1 MNQHL
6 KTAVVI
12 SRQRARALYT
22 AACSPSVIANNY
34 PPYLLFDVSHSPR
47 PSPRKFPYQQPSQHS
62 QSEQSPGSP
71 ATTLTSSYG
80 PTPFAAQAPWL
91 SSSTPTYAV
100 PPPLWLCPPL
110 DTVWFPLGLG
120 IDVGPGPWDLIKTSG
135 KEKQAEESAPIEKEI
150 PWSFECGAFGIA
162 KAKAKRKLASDVDDD
177 LGLSVQVGEDSYF
190 VRPDALGVAD
200 GVGGWAHHAHAD
212 SARFARMLMH
222 NCATEFASP
231 SQQPEAS
238 SSKRADER
246 DAYPTPPET
255 PRKLNTQSPG
265 PRRRDESSLHPGR
278 LAEALSSMSLSTEPN
293 APPSPSEHPLLPT
306 TPLEALQAAY
316 ERTVATFRATGT
328 AGSSTALVAVLRDG
342 ELSVAHLGDC
352 MLAVVRDGKFVVRSE
367 EMQHSF
373 NFPYQLGPHSS
384 TTPRTDAQLIKERVV
399 PGDIVILASDGLGDN
414 LWDEEVLKVVERF
427 AQPAGSVHGSVGADG
442 NGGVDAGRDGG
453 VGPDRKGSI
462 GADRKGSGES
472 GRPIGETQEIA
483 QALARR
489 AKEAARGNADVPFGV
504 RARAA
509 GIHFMGGKT
518 DDISVVVAVV
528 RGPASASVPAA
539 SSS

>member
-6 KTAVVI
+6 KTAVVK
-12 SRQRARALYT
+12 SRQRARQLYT
-22 AACSPSVIANNY
+22 SASPVIASNY
-34 PPYLLFDVSHSPR
+34 YSPYVLFDFSHSPR
-47 PSPRKFPYQQPSQHS
+47 PSPRKLPYQQPGQHS
-62 QSEQSPGSP
+62 QSEHSPGSP
-71 ATTLTSSYG
+71 ATTLTSSYV
-80 PTPFAAQAPWL
+80 PAPFAAHTPWVAN
-91 SSSTPTYAV
+91 STPAYAL

-110 DTVWFPLGLG
+110 DAAWFPLALG
-120 IDVGPGPWDLIKTSG
+120 IDVGPGPWDVIRVSA
-135 KEKQAEESAPIEKEI
+135 KEKQPVPEPPVEKEV
-150 PWSFECGAFGIA
+150 PWSFECGAFGIP
-162 KAKAKRKLASDVDDD
+162 KGKAKRKSVGTDED

-222 NCATEFASP
+222 NCASEFVTP
-231 SQQPEAS
+231 SSSSSSQPTPEPS
-238 SSKRADER
+238 SSKHAAA
-246 DAYPTPPET
+246 AYPTPPET
-255 PRKLNTQSPG
+255 PRKPTES
-265 PRRRDESSLHPGR
+265 SSLHPTQ
-278 LAEALSSMSLSTEPN
+278 LADALTSMSISNESIPV
-293 APPSPSEHPLLPT
+293 SPLD
-306 TPLEALQAAY
+306 ALHAAY

-384 TTPRTDAQLIKERVV
+384 TTPRTDAQVLTERVV

-414 LWDEEVLKVVERF
+414 LWDEEVLRVVERF
-427 AQPAGSVHGSVGADG
+427 ARPDG
-442 NGGVDAGRDGG
+442 ES
-453 VGPDRKGSI
+453 DRKGAVGDAGSERK
-462 GADRKGSGES
+462 GDAGVDRKGDAGLDRK
-472 GRPIGETQEIA
+472 GDGAAAAQPGGPIGETQQIA

-489 AKEAARGNADVPFGV
+489 AKEAARGSADVPFGV

-509 GIHFMGGKT
+509 GIQFMGGKT

-528 RGPASASVPAA
+528 RGPASASA
-539 SSS
+539 SNSPSTS

>member
-1 MNQHL
+1 
-6 KTAVVI
+6 
-12 SRQRARALYT
+12 
-22 AACSPSVIANNY
+22 
-34 PPYLLFDVSHSPR
+34 
-47 PSPRKFPYQQPSQHS
+47 
-62 QSEQSPGSP
+62 
-71 ATTLTSSYG
+71 
-80 PTPFAAQAPWL
+80 
-91 SSSTPTYAV
+91 
-100 PPPLWLCPPL
+100 
-110 DTVWFPLGLG
+110 
-120 IDVGPGPWDLIKTSG
+120 TSG
-135 KEKQAEESAPIEKEI
+135 KEKQVEEVVPPEKEV
-150 PWSFECGAFGIA
+150 PWSFECGAFGIP
-162 KAKAKRKLASDVDDD
+162 KAKAKRKPASSTDDD

-222 NCATEFASP
+222 NCASEFTNP

-238 SSKRADER
+238 SSKQPDAR

-255 PRKLNTQSPG
+255 PRKPTTQSPG
-265 PRRRDESSLHPGR
+265 PRRTDESSLHPGR
-278 LAEALSSMSLSTEPN
+278 LAEALSSMSLAPEPS
-293 APPSPSEHPLLPT
+293 APPSPSEHPLLPA

-384 TTPRTDAQLIKERVV
+384 TTPRADAQLITERVV

-427 AQPAGSVHGSVGADG
+427 ARPTGSVAASEGADG
-442 NGGVDAGRDGG
+442 NGGVDAGRNAS
-453 VGPDRKGSI
+453 VGSDRKGSV
-462 GADRKGSGES
+462 GADRKGSSES
-472 GRPIGETQEIA
+472 VGGPIGETQEIA

-518 DDISVVVAVV
+518 DGES
-528 RGPASASVPAA
+528 
-539 SSS
+539 